1 MEKEPLQ
8 FQSRS
13 FHPIWISV
21 LLIIAPQAFGDRV
34 ATVEE
39 EPPLEVADSIRET
52 LQTTAIEIQKEG
64 APIYKFWFR
73 EEIPIGS
80 QSGSSP
86 DASLR
91 ALREGTLL
99 GVVSVL
105 QSQRDYR
112 DDTIS
117 KGVYTLRY
125 ALQPQDGNH
134 LGTAHY
140 PYFAVLVPANSDDK
154 LDGLTTYSAVV
165 KASSRHTATGHPVN
179 ISLRPPGE
187 TPTNSPELTEPAPH
201 HKAVRLQLPARVND
215 SNEAAHLE
223 FELVYQ
229 GTGEH

>member
-1 MEKEPLQ
+1 MEKHPQ
-8 FQSRS
+8 FQSRA
-13 FHPIWISV
+13 FPILISV
-21 LLIIAPQAFGDRV
+21 LLLFAPRAFADRV
-34 ATVEE
+34 AAVEE
-39 EPPLEVADSIRET
+39 EPPVEVADSIREI
-52 LQTTAIEIQKEG
+52 LQTTAIEIHKED

-80 QSGSSP
+80 PSDSSP

-117 KGVYTLRY
+117 KGIYTLRY

-140 PYFAVLVPANSDDK
+140 PYFAVLVPANTDDQ
-154 LDGLTTYSAVV
+154 LDRLTTYSAVV
-165 KASSRHTATGHPVN
+165 KASSRHTATGHPVSL
-179 ISLRPPGE
+179 SLRPPGE
-187 TPTNSPELTEPAPH
+187 PPTSSPELTEPAPH

-215 SNEAAHLE
+215 SKEAAHLE
-223 FELVYQ
+223 FELVYE